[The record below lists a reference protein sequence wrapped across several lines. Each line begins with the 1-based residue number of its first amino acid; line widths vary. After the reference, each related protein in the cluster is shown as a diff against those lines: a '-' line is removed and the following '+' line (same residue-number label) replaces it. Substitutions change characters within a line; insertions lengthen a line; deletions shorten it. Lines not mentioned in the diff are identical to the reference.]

1 MENPQEPTLR
11 DLLLLLRRGL
21 PFALAV
27 AIGAAALTF
36 VLSKNITPE
45 YESTATLLASRPTT
59 GLQGSFGVSLVTA
72 PVVDV
77 SAYQAAATS
86 YPVLRDALVRSGSD
100 AVTQADVQDFEKLVT
115 VRVENAQQSSLL
127 RITTSNAD
135 PFMASDAANAI
146 AEAMLAWD
154 EQRATQNLQS
164 VVETLEAQIASLDG
178 EIAAASEASG
188 DPGLVEGLRS
198 LRAERALQL
207 NAARALRTSA
217 VGNLEVLEP
226 ALPADEPS
234 SPRPTRNA
242 ALAFVLGLFLVYG
255 LVLLR
260 DALDTRFRDGDDL
273 ARTAELPILGEFPRV
288 ASGNRRL
295 PREAASYLRTNVQF
309 TTATDHPKVIL
320 VTSAGSEQGK
330 TSVAVSLA
338 ESFARNDYRTLLIDA
353 DMRRPRVH
361 TVFGLQKH
369 VGTCLR
375 AHLENAT
382 EALPPVRVSLDDTSL
397 DVVASFEPA
406 PSPTELLSQGFASVL
421 LRFKQ
426 EYDVIVIDT
435 PPILPVA
442 DTLTMAPHTTGV
454 VFAVSM
460 PDTDRRS
467 VKASL
472 GLLERIGVRLLG
484 MVMTNVEGS
493 RGGRA
498 EYGYGYGYGY
508 GAGSEA
514 PLTAPAAGVMSGVR
528 GRTGQDAVKGVTR
541 GVRGAKD
548 ASD

>member
-1 MENPQEPTLR
+1 M
-11 DLLLLLRRGL
+11 LLRRGL

-27 AIGAAALTF
+27 AVGAAALTLA
-36 VLSKNITPE
+36 LSKRVTPE
-45 YESTATLLASRPTT
+45 YEATATLLASRPTT
-59 GLQGSFGVSLVTA
+59 NLQGSFGVSLVTA
-72 PVVDV
+72 PVVDI

-86 YPVLRDALVRSGSD
+86 YPVLRDALDRMG
-100 AVTQADVQDFEKLVT
+100 AANVTPRDVSTFEELVT

-127 RITTSNAD
+127 RVTMRNAD
-135 PFMASDAANAI
+135 ALQAADAANAI
-146 AEAMLAWD
+146 AGSMLAWD
-154 EQRATQNLQS
+154 EQRATQNLQT

-178 EIAAASEASG
+178 EIAAANEGEPDAG
-188 DPGLVEGLRS
+188 MLEGLRS

-226 ALPADEPS
+226 ALPADAPS

-242 ALAFVLGLFLVYG
+242 ALAFVLGIFLVYG

-273 ARTAELPILGEFPRV
+273 ARTAELPVLGEFPRLPT
-288 ASGNRRL
+288 GTRRL

-309 TTATDHPKVIL
+309 ATATDHPKVVL

-330 TSVAVSLA
+330 TSVAASLA
-338 ESFARNDYRTLLIDA
+338 ESFARNDYRTLLVDA

-361 TVFGLQKH
+361 MVFGLARQD
-369 VGTCLR
+369 GASLR
-375 AHLENAT
+375 DHLERPDA
-382 EALPPVRVSLDDTSL
+382 ALPPQRVTLDGATL
-397 DVVASFEPA
+397 DVIASFEPA
-406 PSPTELLSQGFASVL
+406 PSPTELLSQSFAGTL
-421 LRFKQ
+421 LRFKP

-454 VFAVSM
+454 LFAVSM

-467 VKASL
+467 VNAAL

-484 MVMTNVEGS
+484 TVMTNVEGS

-508 GAGSEA
+508 GAETG
-514 PLTAPAAGVMSGVR
+514 APAAAQPQTTLAARAGLRVR
-528 GRTGQDAVKGVTR
+528 RSAGSADVAE
-541 GVRGAKD
+541 D
-548 ASD
+548 ASR